1 MRYIQ
6 PIWRNVSPL
15 ASMGALTIQSIVA
28 KKDRLVGK
36 TYSPMTQLSCIAA
49 LGSLSTHLTIL

>member
-15 ASMGALTIQSIVA
+15 ASMGTLTIQPIVA
-28 KKDRLVGK
+28 KKDRLAGK
-36 TYSPMTQLSCIAA
+36 TYSPMTRPSCCAYDFDRDQC
-49 LGSLSTHLTIL
+49 T